1 MGAAERVREALS
13 EGIEAAALPGVA
25 AAARLP
31 DGEVVEA
38 AVGVRGADN
47 PAPMTP
53 DTQFWI
59 ASCTKALT
67 SLGAMQLAEQGL
79 IDLDEPV
86 GPWLPG
92 LARPKLL
99 KGYDDAGKAM
109 LGEAAK
115 VITPRHLLTHT
126 SGLAYGFTSALLDRY
141 TNENGIAMTSL
152 EAPDIPLLFEPGQGW
167 VYGIGIDWTAK
178 LIEAV
183 SGETFDA
190 YMRAHVLGP
199 LGMDDTG
206 FFPTAEQRSRLAS
219 MHARLP
225 DGGLAPIGF
234 SMPLTPNFMMGGG
247 GLYSTPRDYLKFLLS
262 MLGDGP
268 QIIGAATLEAFTTV
282 GIEGDE
288 IGVLR
293 SAQPNMSNDFEP
305 FPGARKGWTLGFVA
319 NLEPG
324 PDGRSAGSLAWA
336 GLGNCYYWIDREA
349 GAAGIFCAQL
359 LPFADPK
366 TLDVF
371 AAFERAVYG
380 A

>member
-1 MGAAERVREALS
+1 MGAAERVGEALR
-13 EGIEAAALPGVA
+13 EGIKTAGLPGAA

-31 DGEVVEA
+31 NGDVVEVA
-38 AVGVRGADN
+38 AGVRGAND
-47 PAPMTP
+47 PAAMTA

-67 SLGAMQLAEQGL
+67 SLGAMQLVEQGR

-86 GPWLPG
+86 GRWLPR

-99 KGYDDAGKAM
+99 KGYDDAGRAVLSEVAKA
-109 LGEAAK
+109 
-115 VITPRHLLTHT
+115 ITPRHLLTHT
-126 SGLAYGFTSALLDRY
+126 SGLAYGFTSALMDRY
-141 TNENGIAMTSL
+141 TNENGVAMTGV
-152 EAPDIPLLFEPGQGW
+152 ETPDVPLLFEPGEGW

-199 LGMDDTG
+199 LGMIDTA
-206 FFPTAEQRSRLAS
+206 FFPTDEQRSRLAS

-225 DGGLAPIGF
+225 DGGVTPFGF
-234 SMPLTPNFMMGGG
+234 SLPVTPNFMMGGG

-262 MLGDGP
+262 MLGEGP
-268 QIIGAATLEAFTTV
+268 QMIDAATLEAFTAV
-282 GIEGDE
+282 GVEGDE
-288 IGVLR
+288 VGVLH

-305 FPGARKGWTLGFVA
+305 FHGARKGWTLGFMA

-324 PDGRSAGSLAWA
+324 PNGRSAGSLAWA

-359 LPFADPK
+359 LPFADVR
-366 TLDVF
+366 TLDAF
-371 AAFERAVYG
+371 ASFERAVY
-380 A
+380 AA